1 MMKTVN
7 KICQILSVIFAAV
20 SLVLFFTD
28 FVTFTTANGTH
39 NVVGATLG
47 FGGDPGIK
55 GIEEMATSAE
65 IQFCFWLTVIGLLL
79 SVFSYKSKKVR
90 YFAPAVGLGA
100 GIYML
105 VSALDDAAYFV
116 DARPLVQ
123 TAAPEFTSNVLFTA
137 IALLA
142 FAVFATA
149 YLLVDDRIEVL
160 ESKGAKRTIIRRVIG
175 FLKDYK
181 SETKKIVWPGV
192 KDVTKNTTI
201 VIVICLIIG
210 AFIWLLDW
218 GLANLINLIL

>member
-1 MMKTVN
+1 
-7 KICQILSVIFAAV
+7 
-20 SLVLFFTD
+20 
-28 FVTFTTANGTH
+28 
-39 NVVGATLG
+39 
-47 FGGDPGIK
+47 
-55 GIEEMATSAE
+55 MATSAE

-105 VSALDDAAYFV
+105 VSALGEAKYFV
-116 DARPLVQ
+116 DSRPLVE

-142 FAVFATA
+142 FAVFAVA
-149 YLLVDDRIEVL
+149 YLLVDDHIEVL
-160 ESKGAKRTIIRRVIG
+160 ESKGAKRTILRRVIG

-192 KDVTKNTTI
+192 KDVAKNTMV